1 METAASR
8 KPVFSCMGWDTKLAL
23 LFSKGTIMCS
33 SHFQLGQSAFIDI
46 KEGEKKRAQN
56 GKESQTWEASYNV
69 EGLTGAIFMTK
80 TTGRNSREELLEISI
95 EDNLNR
101 EKTNDDVVRIYSIFE
116 Q

>member
-1 METAASR
+1 
-8 KPVFSCMGWDTKLAL
+8 
-23 LFSKGTIMCS
+23 
-33 SHFQLGQSAFIDI
+33 
-46 KEGEKKRAQN
+46 
-56 GKESQTWEASYNV
+56 
-69 EGLTGAIFMTK
+69 MTK